1 MYDKVEKIYKFLQS
15 GITVDIG
22 GTELTQIEENT
33 AIVADC
39 VDQDLNHLQIDVAS
53 IKGMAIATGPGNS
66 QISDAV
72 SDVQRVTIATDDIN
86 FKKLTDCVDVDL
98 NELVVL
104 VANEDI
110 PISGSVS
117 VSSGTISVD
126 NFPATQPVSGS
137 VTVSGTVSVGNSPAV
152 TVTSGSINATC
163 SGTVNIGNSPAVT
176 VTSGS
181 IGISNTPAVTVS
193 SGSINATCSG
203 TVNVGNSPA
212 VTVTSGSIAISNT
225 PAVTVSSGTVA
236 ISGTPAVTVSSG
248 TVSLSGQPI
257 SVNQTQFNGV
267 AVSVGSG
274 VNGTGVQRVT
284 MATDD
289 TLFINLTKLI
299 TDSRFLTTSYTSL
312 VVGGY
317 SSAISGTDWQ
327 VTPNTSGSTYIKTN
341 VQPMCKGDLSYFS
354 SDTSKDYYGAA
365 TGAAEFIYESY
376 QVSTTS
382 KNNNAYA
389 PLASDGSDTFVMS
402 STIYEIVRF
411 YLHLWNGSS
420 TSNIGDLSF
429 QDQHT
434 SKYCRYVPAG
444 FNESPMWYVQ
454 VPGSNGIVFF
464 DSMSVNCDHLT
475 NGIYIQLV
483 QQIWNATTTTASQY
497 TDTVLFST
505 HIKAGTEYTID
516 LKGLPPVTNATSAT
530 ISLPP
535 TPLANYRNVIFLF
548 VKADAVGG
556 SSGGVRVNC
565 KTYRA

>member
-1 MYDKVEKIYKFLQS
+1 MSMYDKVEKIYKFLQS

-163 SGTVNIGNSPAVT
+163 SGTVN
-176 VTSGS
+176 
-181 IGISNTPAVTVS
+181 
-193 SGSINATCSG
+193 
-203 TVNVGNSPA
+203 VGNSPA

-248 TVSLSGQPI
+248 TFSLSGQPI

-530 ISLPP
+530 ISLQP
-535 TPLANYRNVIFLF
+535 THLANY
-548 VKADAVGG
+548 
-556 SSGGVRVNC
+556 
-565 KTYRA
+565 